1 MRASISLSAVSAI
14 WLLSTVANAQGYP
27 PQQYPPQPYPQQ
39 QPPPGYGQPYPQQ
52 QPPPGYGQPYG
63 QQPGYGQPGPGYQQ
77 PYGGGYG
84 GYYRPGPPP
93 PPPQPAC
100 CIGSIRINPL
110 DIVTDKS
117 VPLEAEFAIV
127 GPLSLQADVAYNFGI
142 PSTFATAPPKEIA
155 GAGFT
160 AGGRVGIWF
169 TDDPLRGW
177 YGKGVF
183 RYQHINM
190 YEKALGSS
198 APRTALDEIGFGAQ
212 LGHSSVFGRDGGFTL
227 SWGIGIIYVP
237 SAKNKYVTV
246 SDTYQNDG
254 CGGRGAT
261 NQLCVERPNLDLL
274 GQLAIGYT
282 W

>member
-1 MRASISLSAVSAI
+1 MRATLIRAFFAVALTSSAA
-14 WLLSTVANAQGYP
+14 LAQGYP
-27 PQQYPPQPYPQQ
+27 PPQYPPQPYPQQ
-39 QPPPGYGQPYPQQ
+39 QPPPGYYPQQ
-52 QPPPGYGQPYG
+52 QPYG
-63 QQPGYGQPGPGYQQ
+63 QPGYGQPGPGYQQ

-93 PPPQPAC
+93 PPPPPSC

-117 VPLEAEFAIV
+117 VPLEAEFAII

-142 PSTFATAPPKEIA
+142 PPTFSSAAPREIA
-155 GAGFT
+155 GAGYT
-160 AGGRVGIWF
+160 AGGKVGIWF

-177 YGKGVF
+177 YGKAAF
-183 RYQHINM
+183 RFQHINM
-190 YEKALGSS
+190 YEKATDG
-198 APRTALDEIGFGAQ
+198 PRTTMNEVGFGGM

-227 SWGIGIIYVP
+227 SWGIGIIYIP
-237 SAKNKYVTV
+237 SAKNQYVTV
-246 SDTYQNDG
+246 SDTYQSDG
-254 CGGRGAT
+254 CGGRSPT